1 MNGSVKTLALAVCGC
16 QSGHAKPDP
25 GLQSRVERAGTC
37 LGGTMAEIERDDLGG
52 GVTVLSLNRT
62 PVNAL
67 SPGFLDEFGAALD
80 RLEADESVRAVVL
93 ASRCKVFSA
102 GLDLKAAQHF
112 GQDEQNDI
120 VRALNDDF
128 LKLFAFPKPVI
139 SAVNGAAIAGGLF
152 FVLGSDYRLSA
163 PGAQLGLAEVRVG
176 VDFPVGPMEIAR
188 ATLGPDTLRRLMLTG
203 QPITSEIALQA
214 GVVDDIVPVDD
225 LLGAACAKAAEMA
238 QIPPKSYALVKA
250 QIRSETIGRIAIAVS
265 QGANAP
271 EGGWFSDE
279 TIPAMQRMIG

>member
-1 MNGSVKTLALAVCGC
+1 
-16 QSGHAKPDP
+16 
-25 GLQSRVERAGTC
+25 
-37 LGGTMAEIERDDLGG
+37 MAEIELNDLGG
-52 GVTVLSLNRT
+52 GVTMLTLNCA

-67 SPGFLDEFGAALD
+67 SPGFLDAFGATLD
-80 RLEADESVRAVVL
+80 RLEADENVRAVVL
-93 ASRCKVFSA
+93 SSGCKVFSA

-112 GQDEQNDI
+112 GPEEQNDI

-139 SAVNGAAIAGGLF
+139 AAVNGAAIAGGLF

-163 PGAQLGLAEVRVG
+163 PRAQFGLAEVRVG

-188 ATLGPDTLRRLMLTG
+188 ATLDPNTLRRLMLTG

-214 GVVDDIVPVDD
+214 GIVDEIVPDDD
-225 LLGAACAKAAEMA
+225 LLNTACTKAAEMA

-250 QIRSETIGRIAIAVS
+250 QIRSETIGRITTAVS

-279 TIPAMQRMIG
+279 TLPAMQRMIG